1 MTLTRQIEELRLL
14 ITAHP
19 AIEDHPSLGAARE
32 SLLRAIER
40 LREEHSALL
49 RQQKVL
55 ALDLIAGIR
64 NGRKNSAEW
73 LTSNSP
79 DHRPYHKGNQ
89 EELEEFAEEAI
100 RHGIA
105 EKLIDEL
112 TGERDRETRLLRDL
126 VKLEEAE
133 SNARLNTLTDDE
145 LLMLCHG
152 NEIKVSRTART
163 DFSRSKT
170 IVNIQR
176 RIAELKEYLKL
187 SRLE

>member
-1 MTLTRQIEELRLL
+1 VQ
-14 ITAHP
+14 
-19 AIEDHPSLGAARE
+19 
-32 SLLRAIER
+32 
-40 LREEHSALL
+40 
-49 RQQKVL
+49 
-55 ALDLIAGIR
+55 
-64 NGRKNSAEW
+64 
-73 LTSNSP
+73 
-79 DHRPYHKGNQ
+79 
-89 EELEEFAEEAI
+89 
-100 RHGIA
+100 
-105 EKLIDEL
+105 
-112 TGERDRETRLLRDL
+112 
-126 VKLEEAE
+126 LEEAE